1 MLLDKIKALAAEHQ
15 ADNIAT
21 RRHLHAHPEL
31 SYQELP
37 RV

>member
-1 MLLDKIKALAAEHQ
+1 MLLDKIKALAAQHQ

-21 RRHLHAHPEL
+21 RRHLHAHPE
-31 SYQELP
+31 YKLP